1 MHDFSSPAAAGASS
15 GAAPGTPSWQT
26 VGLRARATADL
37 LQPLMRRLAWAHH
50 GLCLALLVQLV
61 AASLAH
67 VSRPPTTAWPVEA
80 PGLRQAE
87 LGPRTPPHRA
97 G

>member
-1 MHDFSSPAAAGASS
+1 MHDLTPPAWAGDPAARS
-15 GAAPGTPSWQT
+15 APQWQT
-26 VGLRARATADL
+26 VGLRAGALADL
-37 LQPLMRRLAWAHH
+37 MQPLLPRLAWAHH

-67 VSRPPTTAWPVEA
+67 LSPQSAATRPGEA
-80 PGLRQAE
+80 TGLQRAE
-87 LGPRTPPHRA
+87 SVPRSPPAPA